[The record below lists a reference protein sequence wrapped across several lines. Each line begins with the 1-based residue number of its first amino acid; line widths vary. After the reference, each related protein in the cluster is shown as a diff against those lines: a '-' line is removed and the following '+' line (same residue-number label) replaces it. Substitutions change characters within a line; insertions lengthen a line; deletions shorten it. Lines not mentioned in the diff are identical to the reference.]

1 MVKLNA
7 RSTLAQEYV
16 GKTVF
21 PVQTPT
27 LQITELPL
35 SGILR
40 VQGRRSD
47 TAFVSVVEG
56 NLGVQLPEPSRTAS
70 NPDVTVTWAGPNEY
84 LCFCALENEAKYESA
99 LKAALEGLFAAVTLV
114 SDSRFGVCV
123 SGSSAAAFVSQGCS
137 IDMGTAS
144 FPVGHALTTRF
155 AGLPAILINRA
166 NQEYHLYVDI
176 GYVEYLLKWLVA
188 ESSEYRHIVA

>member
-16 GKTVF
+16 DKRAF
-21 PVQTPT
+21 PVQTST

-47 TAFVSVVEG
+47 PAFVSVVEG

-70 NPDVTVTWAGPNEY
+70 NPEVTLTWAGPNEY
-84 LCFCALENEAKYESA
+84 LCFCALENEARYETT
-99 LKAALEGLFAAVTLV
+99 LKTALEGLFAAVTLV
-114 SDSRFGVCV
+114 SDSRFGVCI
-123 SGSSAAAFVSQGCS
+123 SGSNAAAFISQGCS
-137 IDMGTAS
+137 IDLGTTS
-144 FPVGHALTTRF
+144 FPVGNAVTTRF
-155 AGLPAILINRA
+155 AGLPSILINRA
-166 NQEYHLYVDI
+166 QQEYYLYVDI
-176 GYVEYLLKWLVA
+176 GYVEYLLRWLAA

>member
-1 MVKLNA
+1 MVELNA

-16 GKTVF
+16 DKRVF

-27 LQITELPL
+27 LQIAELPL

-47 TAFVSVVEG
+47 TAFVSMVEG

-70 NPDVTVTWAGPNEY
+70 NLDVTLTWAGPNEY
-84 LCFCALENEAKYESA
+84 LCFCALENEARYENA
-99 LKAALEGLFAAVTLV
+99 LKTALEGLFAAVTLV
-114 SDSRFGVCV
+114 SDSCFGVCI
-123 SGSSAAAFVSQGCS
+123 SGLNATAFISQGCS

-144 FPVGHALTTRF
+144 FPVGHAVTTRF

-166 NQEYHLYVDI
+166 QQEYHLYVDI
-176 GYVEYLLKWLVA
+176 GYVEYLLKWLAA
-188 ESSEYRHIVA
+188 ESSEYWHIVA

>member
-1 MVKLNA
+1 MVKLKA

-16 GKTVF
+16 DKRVF

-27 LQITELPL
+27 LQIAELPL

-70 NPDVTVTWAGPNEY
+70 NPDVTLTWAGPNEY
-84 LCFCALENEAKYESA
+84 LCFCALENEARYENA
-99 LKAALEGLFAAVTLV
+99 LKTALEGLFAAVTLV
-114 SDSRFGVCV
+114 SDSRFGVCI
-123 SGSSAAAFVSQGCS
+123 SGSNAASFISQGCS

-144 FPVGHALTTRF
+144 FPVGHAVTTRF

-166 NQEYHLYVDI
+166 QQEYHLYVDI
-176 GYVEYLLKWLVA
+176 GYVEYLLKWLAA
-188 ESSEYRHIVA
+188 ESSEYWHIVA